1 MQRAAGGSYLLQLGV
16 FHNTASAE
24 ELRATLELNGI
35 PAQIESR
42 VQVGPFANR
51 AEAEQARE
59 KLKKLG
65 LEGGML
71 VTAKK

>member
-1 MQRAAGGSYLLQLGV
+1 MQRAAGGGYLLQLGV

-71 VTAKK
+71 VTTKK